1 MAIVFFTR
9 SNDQWFVRDVIAFS
23 RTCPFRPI
31 SPFCCNDE
39 LIYWIAS
46 EMREPRTS
54 FSAGTSIAVLRAWE
68 LREKGP
74 WSRWHSRRARL
85 CVATPWRYCCA
96 QCRVPVGAKIRFSTF
111 WTGNL
116 ISLRRRQDGDSQVKF
131 KIYVLYRVPVVCVR
145 SVGHLHP
152 ALLWKQIIRRWISYV
167 DILPRKN
174 FFD

>member
-96 QCRVPVGAKIRFSTF
+96 QCRVPVGGESDFLLFGPEIWSPCDDDKTVTRKLNSKYMYYIVSRSCVSGQSATSIPLFF
-111 WTGNL
+111 GN
-116 ISLRRRQDGDSQVKF
+116 K
-131 KIYVLYRVPVVCVR
+131 
-145 SVGHLHP
+145 
-152 ALLWKQIIRRWISYV
+152 
-167 DILPRKN
+167 
-174 FFD
+174 